1 MPNTKSA
8 AKRVRQDVMKRRANA
23 SRKTTIKT
31 ALKTMDKLIEEKD
44 AEKAAEQ
51 MKIVFKALDKAA
63 KTNVIHKNTAARKK
77 SQIAKKV
84 QKLTK
89 KG

>member
-8 AKRVRQDVMKRRANA
+8 AKRVRQDVIKRRANA

-31 ALKTMDKLIEEKD
+31 ALKKMDKLIEEKD
-44 AEKAAEQ
+44 AEKATEQ
-51 MKIVFKALDKAA
+51 MKVVFKALDKAA

-84 QKLTK
+84 QKLTA